1 MFDDLRLAWRN
12 VWRNTR
18 RSVVTIA
25 AAAIAL
31 LVIIFYTGMVA
42 GYLVG
47 LQKTILNLEMGDGQI
62 FAAEYR
68 EKPSLYTAIKAPE
81 KLLSD
86 LEAAGFA
93 ASPRLLAAGLGASD
107 DNSAGIQ
114 IIGLDVAA
122 HAKVSDIHNQI
133 MSGAWLAEDDEGVVI
148 GRRLAE
154 NLGLAVGGELVV
166 LSQGADGSMANE
178 VYPVRGI
185 LKGISEGVDRGG
197 VFMTG
202 PKFRELMV
210 FDEGVH
216 QIIFRIPAGAEL
228 EAATKQAAA
237 MAPEGVEVASWKQLQ
252 PGLASM
258 MQSTEGAMVVM
269 MGIIYIAVG
278 IVVLNA
284 MLMAVFERTREF
296 GVLKAVG
303 FGPGKVFRLI
313 MFETAIQAF
322 FAVAVGV
329 LLAIPVNIYMTNTGI
344 DLSSLGDMTVMN
356 VAMDPI
362 WRSKVTSATYVTP
375 TVALVNIIFSSVLY
389 PAARAAFIQPLDA
402 IRD

>member
-154 NLGLAVGGELVV
+154 NLGLEVGGELVV

-185 LKGISEGVDRGG
+185 LKGISEGV
-197 VFMTG
+197 
-202 PKFRELMV
+202 
-210 FDEGVH
+210 
-216 QIIFRIPAGAEL
+216 
-228 EAATKQAAA
+228 
-237 MAPEGVEVASWKQLQ
+237 
-252 PGLASM
+252 
-258 MQSTEGAMVVM
+258 
-269 MGIIYIAVG
+269 
-278 IVVLNA
+278 
-284 MLMAVFERTREF
+284 
-296 GVLKAVG
+296 
-303 FGPGKVFRLI
+303 
-313 MFETAIQAF
+313 
-322 FAVAVGV
+322 
-329 LLAIPVNIYMTNTGI
+329 
-344 DLSSLGDMTVMN
+344 
-356 VAMDPI
+356 
-362 WRSKVTSATYVTP
+362 
-375 TVALVNIIFSSVLY
+375 
-389 PAARAAFIQPLDA
+389 
-402 IRD
+402 